1 LLSADNLDETDGP
14 SSSKKMKSN
23 NHSDLE
29 IKKQNKLIFKY
40 RDFLK
45 SSDDYIFTNKSN
57 FVRIYFLGNLLSL
70 TALIFFILYPEAT
83 LFSRMIVDV
92 Y

>member
-1 LLSADNLDETDGP
+1 MLVNFLLLLLSADKLDETDGP

-40 RDFLK
+40 RDYLK
-45 SSDDYIFTNKSN
+45 TCTIKICKELLEYNKQEIPESNHGAVCNSN
-57 FVRIYFLGNLLSL
+57 F
-70 TALIFFILYPEAT
+70 
-83 LFSRMIVDV
+83 
-92 Y
+92 

>member
-1 LLSADNLDETDGP
+1 MIVKIQFYVYHYIYIYMVEYV
-14 SSSKKMKSN
+14 
-23 NHSDLE
+23 E
-29 IKKQNKLIFKY
+29 WIVFKY

>member
-1 LLSADNLDETDGP
+1 MLLSADNLDETDGP

-40 RDFLK
+40 RDYLK
-45 SSDDYIFTNKSN
+45 TCPIKICKELLEYNKQNIPEANHGAVCNSN
-57 FVRIYFLGNLLSL
+57 F
-70 TALIFFILYPEAT
+70 
-83 LFSRMIVDV
+83 
-92 Y
+92 

>member
-1 LLSADNLDETDGP
+1 MSFECLFVLLLLLLSSADNLDVTDGP

-40 RDFLK
+40 RDYLK
-45 SSDDYIFTNKSN
+45 TCSVKICKELLEFNKQEIPESN
-57 FVRIYFLGNLLSL
+57 LGAVC
-70 TALIFFILYPEAT
+70 T
-83 LFSRMIVDV
+83 
-92 Y
+92 